1 MLTPRV
7 TRPMAQAI
15 QMDRRQAAAFA
26 ADTGGIE
33 DGLQALNLRG
43 RRSMGLGGGPS
54 LPQPTDNKE
63 GE

>member
-1 MLTPRV
+1 
-7 TRPMAQAI
+7 MAQAI

-43 RRSMGLGGGPS
+43 RRRSLGLGGGPS